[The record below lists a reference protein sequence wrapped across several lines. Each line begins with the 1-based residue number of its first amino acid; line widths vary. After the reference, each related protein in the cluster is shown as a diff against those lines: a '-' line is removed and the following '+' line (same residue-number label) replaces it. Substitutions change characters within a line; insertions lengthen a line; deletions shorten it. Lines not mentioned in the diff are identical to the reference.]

1 MDAKDLLFYLPLT
14 VFMGLSV
21 FFLLLWRLGL
31 ASSWH
36 WSVGFLQTGLGFAL
50 STFPVEPRF
59 DQLASGILFIGAAYC
74 YGSALMIHFG
84 VDRMAF
90 LRRGLALSFL
100 APHIYLVF
108 IDPNL
113 RLVLF
118 VIEMVFSSLLAIA
131 VFKVIGRSK
140 NAADRFLIF
149 ASFLATLDSLVRGV
163 VFTFI
168 YPTGEAM
175 SEFVESAYNLSV
187 HVTTLTICLLFPFAA
202 ITALALKS
210 VDKHRLAAAR
220 DPMTGLLN
228 RRGFEMAV
236 EQMAKSGKSA
246 GAVVVA
252 DIDHFKAINDARG
265 HDVGD
270 QVIIDMALR
279 LKQMADDNTLL
290 ARFGGE
296 EFVILLAGA
305 SEANAKHWAET
316 MRRSLKDTSI
326 TRLHGQSFTASFGVS
341 EVADL
346 KHDVLTAIGYADEAL
361 YLAKRNGRDRVECAS
376 TVRARSV
383 DSRAQVTSFA

>member
-14 VFMGLSV
+14 VFMGLAS
-21 FFLLLWRLGL
+21 FFLLLWRVGL
-31 ASSWH
+31 ASSWQ
-36 WSVGFLQTGLGFAL
+36 WSAGFLQTGLGFGL
-50 STFPVEPRF
+50 STFPMEPQF

-84 VDRMAF
+84 VDRMT
-90 LRRGLALSFL
+90 LVRRGLALSFL
-100 APHIYLVF
+100 VPHIYFVF

-118 VIEMVFSSLLAIA
+118 AIEMVFSSLLAIA
-131 VFKVIGRSK
+131 VFKVVGRSK

-187 HVTTLTICLLFPFAA
+187 HVTTLTICLLFPFSA

-246 GAVVVA
+246 GSVVVA
-252 DIDHFKAINDARG
+252 DIDHFKAINDSQG

-270 QVIIDMALR
+270 QVIIDMARR
-279 LKQMADDNTLL
+279 LKQMACENTVL

-296 EFVILLAGA
+296 EFVVLLPGA
-305 SEANAKHWAET
+305 SEADAKHWAET
-316 MRRSLKDTSI
+316 MRKSLKDTSI

-346 KHDVLTAIGYADEAL
+346 KHDVLTAIGCADEAL

>member
-36 WSVGFLQTGLGFAL
+36 WSVGCLQTALGFAL

-84 VDRMAF
+84 VDRAAL

-100 APHIYLVF
+100 VPHIYLVF
-108 IDPNL
+108 FDPNL

-140 NAADRFLIF
+140 NTADRFLIF
-149 ASFLATLDSLVRGV
+149 ASFLVTLDSLVRGV

-187 HVTTLTICLLFPFAA
+187 HVTTLTICLLFPFSA

-220 DPMTGLLN
+220 DPMTSLLN
-228 RRGFEMAV
+228 RRGFETAV

-246 GAVVVA
+246 GAVIVA
-252 DIDHFKAINDARG
+252 DIDHFKAINDSQG

-270 QVIIDMALR
+270 QVIIDMARR
-279 LKQMADDNTLL
+279 LKQMAGENTVL

-296 EFVILLAGA
+296 EFVILLPGA
-305 SEANAKHWAET
+305 SEADAKHWAEM
-316 MRRSLKDTSI
+316 MRKSLKDTSI
-326 TRLHGQSFTASFGVS
+326 TRLHAQSFTASFGVS

-346 KHDVLTAIGYADEAL
+346 KHDVLTAIGRADEAL
-361 YLAKRNGRDRVECAS
+361 YLAKRIGRDRVECAS
-376 TVRARSV
+376 TVRERSV
-383 DSRAQVTSFA
+383 DGRAQVTAFA